1 MAENNEATKFT
12 EDELKSIEGVQRD
25 YIDIQNKFGKLQ
37 ITRVNLEKQLT
48 ELDDLESKFRGQFE
62 EIREKEKGLVDGLTE
77 KYGQGSLDPE
87 TGTFTPNK

>member
-1 MAENNEATKFT
+1 MAEQEKKFT
-12 EDELKSIEGVQRD
+12 DEELTSIEGIQRD

-48 ELDDLESKFRGQFE
+48 ELDDLENKFRGQFE

-87 TGTFTPNK
+87 TGTFTPKS

>member
-1 MAENNEATKFT
+1 MAENNTEKKFT
-12 EDELKSIEGVQRD
+12 EDELKSIEGIQRD

-37 ITRVNLEKQLT
+37 ITRVNLEKQLN
-48 ELDDLESKFRGQFE
+48 ELDDLENKFRNQFE

-87 TGTFTPNK
+87 TGTFTPKS